1 MDLYKLGIDIGS
13 SHIGLGL
20 YDSTKKKLIKKKY
33 IPYKP
38 YSKVFNKVF
47 TQLVTKKYLAF
58 LIKKID
64 NFLEEKQVEYIGIG
78 CPGIVDTEK
87 GIFYG
92 AEELVVGKINFK
104 KVFEKYNCPI
114 FVENDCNCVAY
125 GEALSNTYDKFLMIT
140 IGTGVGISLIRKTRK
155 KILLAKDETINK
167 ITELNKISPTKK
179 ETYIKS
185 FKELS
190 DIYNKRQNQQL
201 PREAIFEDVRHNK
214 DIIEK
219 YISDFVTAI
228 NIINKEVKIK
238 NICIGGNLSLHKRYY
253 LREMQKRLPKHELF
267 VAKNYTDSGIIGAIH
282 LPIKRF

>member
-1 MDLYKLGIDIGS
+1 MLKLGIDIGA

-20 YDSTKKKLIKKKY
+20 YDTTKKKLTKKKY

-38 YSKVFNKVF
+38 YSKIFNKLF
-47 TQLVTKKYLAF
+47 TKTVTKKYLAF

-64 NFLEEKQVEYIGIG
+64 SFLGEKKVEYIGIG
-78 CPGIVDTEK
+78 CPGIVDVEN
-87 GIFYG
+87 GIFHG

-104 KVFEKYNCPI
+104 KEFKKYNCQVY
-114 FVENDCNCVAY
+114 VENDCNCASY
-125 GEALSNTYDKFLMIT
+125 GEALNNTYDRFLMVT
-140 IGTGVGISLIRKTRK
+140 IGTGVGLSLIRKTRK

-167 ITELNKISPTKK
+167 IAELNKISSSKK
-179 ETYIKS
+179 QTYIKS

-190 DIYNKRQNQQL
+190 EIYNKRQNQQL
-201 PREAIFEDVRHNK
+201 PREAIFDDIRHNK

-228 NIINKEVKIK
+228 NLINKEVKIK
-238 NICIGGNLSLHKRYY
+238 NICIGGSLSLYKRYY

-267 VAKNYTDSGIIGAIH
+267 VAKNFTDSGIIGAVH